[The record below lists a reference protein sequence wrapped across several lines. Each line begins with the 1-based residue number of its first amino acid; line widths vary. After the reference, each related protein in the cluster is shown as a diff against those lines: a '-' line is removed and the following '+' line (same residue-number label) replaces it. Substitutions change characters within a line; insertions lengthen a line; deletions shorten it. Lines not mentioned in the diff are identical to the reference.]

1 MIFKN
6 IFFRIFLES
15 SVEVFDSFCK
25 CLLFFKRLA
34 NTSYS
39 ISFRFLDNK
48 ILLSYYERFQHIF
61 EIYKVWSSL
70 FRTVIMIAG
79 CNLFQFVA
87 GLLEHVSF
95 SSESK
100 PFTHKKY

>member
-1 MIFKN
+1 MTAFASVYYFSKDS
-6 IFFRIFLES
+6 RILAI
-15 SVEVFDSFCK
+15 VLDS
-25 CLLFFKRLA
+25 
-34 NTSYS
+34 
-39 ISFRFLDNK
+39 K

-70 FRTVIMIAG
+70 FRTVIMIAD